1 MKQATQKQL
10 AYISKLIGNTYES
23 EYGKLTTRTA
33 SDLIDAIKV
42 YKNPVFFGSRAVD
55 DAGLAHAYENLCH
68 AEIAAFGHTFA
79 SH

>member
-1 MKQATQKQL
+1 MEYL
-10 AYISKLIGNTYES
+10 SKLMGETYKS
-23 EYGKLTTRTA
+23 EYDKLTVRTA
-33 SDLIDAIKV
+33 SELINAIKV

-79 SH
+79 NH